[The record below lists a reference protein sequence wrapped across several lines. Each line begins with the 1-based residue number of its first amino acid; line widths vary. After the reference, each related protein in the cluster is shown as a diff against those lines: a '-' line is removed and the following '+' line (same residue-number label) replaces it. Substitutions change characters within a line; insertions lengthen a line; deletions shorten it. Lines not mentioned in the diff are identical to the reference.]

1 MGELHLEIIVDRLK
15 REHKVEV
22 VTGKPQVAYRE
33 AITQNADGEGIF
45 KRQTGGRGQY
55 GHVVL
60 HMEKLPEDSEK
71 TYEFRD
77 DITGGTIPKEF
88 IPAIDKGA
96 QEMMKQGPLAGYPV
110 IGVRIA
116 PFYGSYHDVD
126 SSEVS
131 FKVATYKA
139 FKDAFMK
146 AGPAILEPMMAVE
159 VVTPDEYMGDIM
171 GDLSSR
177 RGMIQGQDQK
187 GKAMVIKAMV
197 PLSEMFGYST
207 QMRSMT
213 QGRASYSMEFSSYER
228 VPNNIANQIMD
239 ERKGKTKNT
248 DEDQKALGARN
259 KKQEKRKNPARD
271 GGIFFNILL

>member
-1 MGELHLEIIVDRLK
+1 
-15 REHKVEV
+15 
-22 VTGKPQVAYRE
+22 
-33 AITQNADGEGIF
+33 
-45 KRQTGGRGQY
+45 
-55 GHVVL
+55 
-60 HMEKLPEDSEK
+60 MEKLPDDAEK

-77 DITGGTIPKEF
+77 DVTGGIIPKEF

-110 IGVRIA
+110 IGVRVA
-116 PFYGSYHDVD
+116 PFDGSYHDVD
-126 SSEVS
+126 SSEVA
-131 FKVATYKA
+131 FKVATYRA

-146 AGPAILEPMMAVE
+146 AGPVILEPIMSVE
-159 VVTPDEYMGDIM
+159 VTTPDEYMGDIM

-187 GKAMVIKAMV
+187 GKAMIIKAKV

-213 QGRASYSMEFSSYER
+213 QGRASYAMEFSNYER
-228 VPNNIANQIMD
+228 VPNNIAQQIMD

-248 DEDQKALGARN
+248 EDE
-259 KKQEKRKNPARD
+259 
-271 GGIFFNILL
+271 